1 MKSDNSNMNNNIQNK
16 KLLMNSDNKKLRKN
30 IDINCSYSSD
40 EDNNEPERNEN
51 NNLSK
56 RENNNNLALNNIKR
70 IDNTSNMN
78 SRINKYNLNRNN
90 QNSGQINN
98 NKNNNLNNIN
108 NINFIRGTSAQINDS
123 HFKKNIGYTDNQLSN
138 NIRNNDYKRALS
150 GEKNLKPIHNFF
162 NLPEEKKNNSINR
175 ITSYNSRYHPQ
186 NKNLQSN
193 YAPTYNN
200 TKIYKVE
207 KAQHSQGMNI
217 INNDII
223 SNNMFNN
230 TFNPNLNRNRLL
242 NNYNNNSNYYLNQTK
257 NFTANR
263 NNQFGTSNY
272 TININKLPSDDIDR
286 NFGQKTLPINSIKN
300 INNINRVNPE
310 PELERG
316 NNTIGF
322 LSYRKPY
329 SNEFNNN
336 FLKAENPQG
345 MPNVNKL
352 SYQRNNP
359 MNNTGSINNN
369 IQAEED
375 DGRFHELSLS
385 NTFNRFNR
393 FSSMTKPLGF
403 EEVLKKQQSQQN
415 NVPNKQIGRGTFVKK
430 LPPLNENE
438 NMDDVENSTLNK
450 KLSGTILDNQMN
462 PPKINN
468 MANIRE
474 TDISKKNSFGNNINV
489 KKIPPETNNINNN
502 LNFPKANIPINN
514 RIPNAATYNPK
525 IQNLNQIN
533 NPNNVNNIA
542 SNMNNQTQFFPSRSI
557 NVNILPKEQ
566 IQNNKV
572 TQFITAQNQVN
583 YNINNQIIPQSQIL
597 ERSASPDELVKIAA
611 ENQYNNNIE
620 QNEQNNEEP
629 NEENEEENQIENNNE
644 ENNYEQNNEQ
654 QNEQNEQNEVNEEIE
669 EDNNNEEK
677 YQKDPNISYNEFD
690 STGILKNYGGLSRQ
704 GVDSNGNQKINQDSL
719 VSLTNINNI
728 KDFNIFGV
736 LDGHGPEGHQ
746 VSSYASEFIP
756 NQITENPEIKSL
768 KDPELIYQKLKENN
782 CQIITEAFLL
792 CDEQLK
798 QAEFDTYNSGST
810 CILII
815 HVGQHIL
822 CANVGDS
829 RALVTF
835 DDQDEDPELNYLEE
849 AQLSI
854 DYKPELE
861 EEKNRIILSGG
872 RVEKMKNQF
881 GQGVGPFRV
890 WEKNEDYPGLA
901 MSRSIGDLKGKAIGV
916 ISEPG
921 ILEYDLNEATKYI
934 VIASDGVWEFM
945 KNEEVRDLGKS
956 FYLENDSSGFCHK
969 IVDTSASIWQ
979 KRDIVVDDITI
990 VVMFF

>member
-1 MKSDNSNMNNNIQNK
+1 
-16 KLLMNSDNKKLRKN
+16 
-30 IDINCSYSSD
+30 
-40 EDNNEPERNEN
+40 
-51 NNLSK
+51 
-56 RENNNNLALNNIKR
+56 
-70 IDNTSNMN
+70 
-78 SRINKYNLNRNN
+78 
-90 QNSGQINN
+90 
-98 NKNNNLNNIN
+98 
-108 NINFIRGTSAQINDS
+108 
-123 HFKKNIGYTDNQLSN
+123 
-138 NIRNNDYKRALS
+138 
-150 GEKNLKPIHNFF
+150 
-162 NLPEEKKNNSINR
+162 
-175 ITSYNSRYHPQ
+175 
-186 NKNLQSN
+186 
-193 YAPTYNN
+193 
-200 TKIYKVE
+200 
-207 KAQHSQGMNI
+207 
-217 INNDII
+217 
-223 SNNMFNN
+223 
-230 TFNPNLNRNRLL
+230 
-242 NNYNNNSNYYLNQTK
+242 
-257 NFTANR
+257 
-263 NNQFGTSNY
+263 
-272 TININKLPSDDIDR
+272 
-286 NFGQKTLPINSIKN
+286 
-300 INNINRVNPE
+300 
-310 PELERG
+310 
-316 NNTIGF
+316 
-322 LSYRKPY
+322 
-329 SNEFNNN
+329 
-336 FLKAENPQG
+336 
-345 MPNVNKL
+345 
-352 SYQRNNP
+352 
-359 MNNTGSINNN
+359 
-369 IQAEED
+369 
-375 DGRFHELSLS
+375 
-385 NTFNRFNR
+385 
-393 FSSMTKPLGF
+393 
-403 EEVLKKQQSQQN
+403 
-415 NVPNKQIGRGTFVKK
+415 
-430 LPPLNENE
+430 
-438 NMDDVENSTLNK
+438 
-450 KLSGTILDNQMN
+450 
-462 PPKINN
+462 
-468 MANIRE
+468 
-474 TDISKKNSFGNNINV
+474 
-489 KKIPPETNNINNN
+489 
-502 LNFPKANIPINN
+502 
-514 RIPNAATYNPK
+514 
-525 IQNLNQIN
+525 
-533 NPNNVNNIA
+533 
-542 SNMNNQTQFFPSRSI
+542 MNNQTQFFPSRSI

-629 NEENEEENQIENNNE
+629 NEENEEENQ
-644 ENNYEQNNEQ
+644 YEQNNEEQ
-654 QNEQNEQNEVNEEIE
+654 NNEGQNEQNEQNKVNEEIE